1 VSLEQRTATS
11 EVLKVISRSTFDLQ
25 TVLDTLTKSAAQLC
39 AADSSVIFMRD
50 GEVYRIR
57 AIHGFSREAEQ
68 YGLEHPL
75 KPSRGNLTG
84 RVSLSGKA
92 MQITDVLADPE
103 YTATGYQKA
112 FGYRTKGLLG
122 NNLVN
127 FLYCPCWELCVVP
140 FAYIHADTGKACKRG
155 VFHIRIL
162 GSSGNLQ
169 VAFLSSMRK
178 LTQSFPNRA

>member
-1 VSLEQRTATS
+1 MRAHLEK
-11 EVLKVISRSTFDLQ
+11 L
-25 TVLDTLTKSAAQLC
+25 
-39 AADSSVIFMRD
+39 
-50 GEVYRIR
+50 RI
-57 AIHGFSREAEQ
+57 
-68 YGLEHPL
+68 
-75 KPSRGNLTG
+75 
-84 RVSLSGKA
+84 
-92 MQITDVLADPE
+92 QIA
-103 YTATGYQKA
+103 
-112 FGYRTKGLLG
+112 KGLLG

-178 LTQSFPNRA
+178 LTQSFPNRALVLLRHKRRRFVCRVQQGQRESFQAMATINLRRIVAIEFGM